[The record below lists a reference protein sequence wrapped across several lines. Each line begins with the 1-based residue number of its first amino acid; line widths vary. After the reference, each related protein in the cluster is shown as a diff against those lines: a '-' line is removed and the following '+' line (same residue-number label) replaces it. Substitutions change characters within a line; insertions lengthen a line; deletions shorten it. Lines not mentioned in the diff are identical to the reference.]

1 MSAVKNYL
9 KILEAPSVTKK
20 ERHKISDDLQEYP
33 LAIDHSCKT
42 ICNSCHGSL
51 RNGKIPKMAL
61 ANGLWLGQVP
71 DVLSSLRYFEK
82 MLVARARHSLCSI
95 RIASGMRKMK
105 AHAISYQQPIPKI
118 YNVLPPPKADIEEVI
133 AIMFTGPCKPTPADF
148 KCTPFLVRHNKV
160 RDALEWLILNH
171 DDYQY
176 VTISLQNLDGYPED
190 MPPVSIEYK
199 PMTHNKTPE
208 GTSVHDMDDEDG
220 TEEGDCA
227 FTVHG
232 LTGEQLEVMTANAI
246 KAKALQHLN
255 SHGKFLAISH
265 NEHPE
270 SIWNNPQLYPQ
281 MFPWLFPYGV
291 GGVGSVDGISEN
303 QHKKWLLMYHDK

>member
-1 MSAVKNYL
+1 
-9 KILEAPSVTKK
+9 
-20 ERHKISDDLQEYP
+20 
-33 LAIDHSCKT
+33 
-42 ICNSCHGSL
+42 
-51 RNGKIPKMAL
+51 
-61 ANGLWLGQVP
+61 
-71 DVLSSLRYFEK
+71 
-82 MLVARARHSLCSI
+82 
-95 RIASGMRKMK
+95 
-105 AHAISYQQPIPKI
+105 
-118 YNVLPPPKADIEEVI
+118 
-133 AIMFTGPCKPTPADF
+133 
-148 KCTPFLVRHNKV
+148 
-160 RDALEWLILNH
+160 
-171 DDYQY
+171 
-176 VTISLQNLDGYPED
+176 
-190 MPPVSIEYK
+190 
-199 PMTHNKTPE
+199 MTHNKTPE

-255 SHGKFLAISH
+255 SHGKFLAIGH

-303 QHKKWLLMYHDK
+303 QHKKWLLMYHLTNDFK